1 MPETKF
7 PLEKLNSGE
16 LIDRTVDWLKARKS
30 EVEATLA
37 LQASQIGEYLIE
49 RFFDGD
55 LALVSS
61 QNPNKNVS
69 FRKLCERDDLPF
81 SARALR
87 SFIQVAINFRLLPID
102 KAKQLP
108 PSHHSI
114 LYQVADPDE
123 RIEIGVRVADEG
135 ISASELRKIVKGKG
149 RRKPG
154 GGRKPGSSFD
164 RNWKTLVDLAHS
176 LEECIGDEGIHD
188 SEICRNREI
197 VAEARE
203 VRDMLTSMVDRMAG
217 INVIDQKEPDEGGGS
232 GGTDPE

>member
-1 MPETKF
+1 MPDTKY
-7 PLEKLNSGE
+7 PLEKSNAG
-16 LIDRTVDWLKARKS
+16 DRLDETVDWLKARKS

-55 LALVSS
+55 LALVTS

-69 FRKLCERDDLPF
+69 FRKLCEREDLPF

-114 LYQVADPDE
+114 LYQVADPNE

-154 GGRKPGSSFD
+154 GGRKPGSNFD

-176 LEECIGDEGIHD
+176 LDACIGDEGIHD
-188 SEICRNREI
+188 SEICRNKEI
-197 VAEARE
+197 VAEARA
-203 VRDMLTSMVDRMAG
+203 VRDMLTVMVDRMAG
-217 INVIDQKEPDEGGGS
+217 IDVIEHEEEDAGEGS
-232 GGTDPE
+232 KDPE